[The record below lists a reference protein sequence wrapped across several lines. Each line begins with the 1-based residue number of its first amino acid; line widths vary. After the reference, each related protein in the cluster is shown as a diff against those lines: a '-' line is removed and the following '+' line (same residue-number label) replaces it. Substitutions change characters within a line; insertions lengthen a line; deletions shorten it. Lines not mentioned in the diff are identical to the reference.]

1 MLQEKSL
8 RLAARR
14 QRYHRTRSRSRD
26 HSGADGPIL
35 PAVTI
40 MKHFQ
45 QALNWIVAS
54 SDKQIDVLNDIRD
67 GISYLKGKLD

>member
-1 MLQEKSL
+1 
-8 RLAARR
+8 
-14 QRYHRTRSRSRD
+14 
-26 HSGADGPIL
+26 
-35 PAVTI
+35 